1 MNHAIAVLAAVVL
14 SACVSV
20 SSVQRADTLGAGNLQ
35 VGVEPGAI
43 AQQVSVPGLFYQGVR
58 TYLPGPHLDASL
70 RMGLTDRIDL
80 GVRAG
85 FSGVEL
91 QSKFMLTD
99 PGARFTVSLA
109 PTAGG
114 SPAWLTAALPVLV
127 GINFGLH
134 QLVLGARVQGTWTFP
149 DGVSATNRAVAVGGS
164 LGLAFHV
171 SERLTILP
179 ELALAAPVAMERWD
193 TNVPREWYLTPQ
205 LKLGFLI
212 DASPSRGTK

>member
-1 MNHAIAVLAAVVL
+1 MNNAFAVLAAVVL
-14 SACVSV
+14 SGCVSI

-43 AQQVSVPGLFYQGVR
+43 AQQTTVPGLFYQGYR

-70 RMGLTDRIDL
+70 RMGITDRIDL

-91 QSKFMLTD
+91 QSKFMLTERD
-99 PGARFTVSLA
+99 SRFTVSLA

-114 SPAWLTAALPVLV
+114 SPAWVTAALPVLV
-127 GINFGLH
+127 GIGFGRH
-134 QLVLGARVQGTWTFP
+134 QLVLGARVQGTWRFP
-149 DGVSATNRAVAVGGS
+149 DGVSASNSALSVGGS
-164 LGLAFHV
+164 LGFAFRV
-171 SERLTILP
+171 SERLTLLP

-193 TNVPREWYLTPQ
+193 RNVPSEWYLTPQ

-212 DASPSRGTK
+212 EPPP